1 MRQYLAFTLLLACMA
16 VSSASM
22 AGSFSGLVQKH
33 FDNNPAI
40 QNNLTLIQFR
50 GRENRR
56 ARVISQRRNL
66 KINRRVRPVP
76 GSIVRP
82 RPGIRRAGQGRAA
95 IQPGYGAARDIG
107 AGAAV
112 QTARRSAAG
121 EVLGVRRTGSV
132 YNVKVLDR
140 GRVRIVTIDA
150 YSGNVLNI
158 K

>member
-1 MRQYLAFTLLLACMA
+1 MRKYLAFTLLLACMA
-16 VSSASM
+16 VSSGSVA
-22 AGSFSGLVQKH
+22 AGFSGPVWKH
-33 FDNNPAI
+33 FDDSSALHGNI
-40 QNNLTLIQFR
+40 SLIQFR

-56 ARVISQRRNL
+56 MRAVGQRRNL

-76 GSIVRP
+76 GSLVRP
-82 RPGIRRAGQGRAA
+82 RSGIRQAGQGRAV
-95 IQPGYGAARDIG
+95 IRPGYGAARDIG

-132 YNVKVLDR
+132 YSVKVLDR